1 MKQFHLCKRFKNSN
15 NYQIEYESALNEQ
28 QFSAVT
34 SQSKRLLILAGA
46 GTGKT
51 KTLVYKVARL
61 IENGIPPEQIVL
73 LTFTRR
79 AAKEMM
85 DRATLLLDERCQHI
99 QGGTFHSF
107 CTQILRKYSSHI
119 GYNQEFSILDS
130 SDSMDLIQH
139 VRSSLNIEHRTQR
152 FSLAMSCQTIFS
164 PYK

>member
-1 MKQFHLCKRFKNSN
+1 MLYEAVSPKKTPQQNKI

-79 AAKEMM
+79 LQK
-85 DRATLLLDERCQHI
+85 
-99 QGGTFHSF
+99 
-107 CTQILRKYSSHI
+107 K
-119 GYNQEFSILDS
+119 
-130 SDSMDLIQH
+130 
-139 VRSSLNIEHRTQR
+139 
-152 FSLAMSCQTIFS
+152 
-164 PYK
+164 